1 MVGRLSYSLTKIRPL
16 ADQVRRRLEQL
27 IDQMATVG
35 HRAVFP
41 SAPVPPFDGVPR
53 LAIVTV
59 NFSTTRWLK
68 LMLLTLAEQDALH
81 KVTDIV
87 VVDNDSRDGGA
98 AFVKKLAQC
107 IGRVRVVENRH
118 FLSHARGMRLGIGQ
132 LNVCGSN
139 ANVILALDTDVVF
152 LRPDTLSSTLTHF
165 AQGASL
171 VGEMRDWVY
180 EEREAQASFLAFR
193 RDVYARRETAPWVN
207 HGAPSYWMQ
216 KSIRRAGHRV
226 VDFQTYQ
233 AGYALH
239 RGRAG
244 VRAAERF
251 RPFSSYASVR
261 DHDPHF
267 MGVPGGPEIWQRVED
282 RWRGYLEPEAEQ
294 TLLDL
299 LSNRLSG
306 GQGVSP

>member
-1 MVGRLSYSLTKIRPL
+1 MDMAGRLSYSLTKIRPL

-27 IDQMATVG
+27 IDQMATVV

-107 IGRVRVVENRH
+107 IGRVRAVENRH

-171 VGEMRDWVY
+171 VAGGEASAASRPKRDRCS
-180 EEREAQASFLAFR
+180 ERVAELVEGGHGSSLSDDDTCAVDDDGDEPGPSGHVADR
-193 RDVYARRETAPWVN
+193 RDRPILGVEVN
-207 HGAPSYWMQ
+207 EHES
-216 KSIRRAGHRV
+216 
-226 VDFQTYQ
+226 
-233 AGYALH
+233 
-239 RGRAG
+239 
-244 VRAAERF
+244 
-251 RPFSSYASVR
+251 
-261 DHDPHF
+261 
-267 MGVPGGPEIWQRVED
+267 EIVEI
-282 RWRGYLEPEAEQ
+282 G
-294 TLLDL
+294 
-299 LSNRLSG
+299 
-306 GQGVSP
+306 